1 MPIEYV
7 LQTPDVEPP
16 RVPELDDEQR
26 RVIEH
31 PGGPLLVLA
40 GPGAG
45 KTSTLVEVVARRVDE
60 GVAPDEILVLTFSRK
75 AADELKSRI
84 ARRLA
89 RTTATTPAM
98 TFHSFCYALVRQ
110 FQTESEFSNPL
121 RLLSAPEQDAII
133 QRLLSEG
140 DAEQWPPVLRPSLR
154 TRGLADEMPRFMA
167 TARSLDLDDVDV
179 LQLGHAAG
187 RPEWTAAA
195 RFFDEYTAVAGLQNT
210 IDYSDLVFQAVQLLR
225 DPVRRDQVRSA
236 YRLVVVDEYQ
246 DTDPLQVELLQALA
260 GEGSDLIV
268 VGDPYQSIYGFRGAD
283 VRGILD
289 FRAQF
294 PQTDGSPA
302 PQVVL
307 TRTSRYGSAISA
319 AAGSIIS
326 NRGVLGAVD
335 GREFDQLRHLTPR
348 RHRDDDVHVE
358 TFATPTAEAE
368 HIALILREQHLSR
381 DVPWG
386 QMAVLVRSSADIA
399 RYQRSLAA
407 AGVPVVVAGDELPL
421 ASEPSVR
428 SLLAALRAADDLAH
442 DRVLDPAA
450 ADALLAGPLCGLD
463 APALRRVGRA
473 LRDADRTDERG
484 PRASRLLLAEAL
496 GQPAVL
502 LTVARPGTP
511 LGESSARASRLAS
524 LLRRAADQIVAGE
537 SAERVLWTL
546 WSGTSWPT
554 RLRTEALGDGEGAAR
569 ADHDLDVLC
578 ALFDQ
583 AAKAEEQQQRRGL
596 TTFVAEL
603 EAQQIP
609 ADTLSQGA
617 VDADAVQLMTAHR
630 SKGLE
635 WCTVVVAGVQD
646 GTWPDVRHRGSFLR
660 TERLSRDGE
669 IVPPTAREALREE
682 RRLFYVACTR
692 AQQHLVVTAV
702 ESGREDGD
710 QPSMFVTELWDH
722 VHRHSETRVERQPRR
737 RPDRPLSLRGSIAA
751 LRRLGETTE
760 SDVVRDRVA
769 RQLAMLA
776 ERPGSATRP
785 ARPERWWGMSA
796 ITHNDTPM
804 RPADATIR
812 LSGSSVSSIV
822 ECPLKW
828 FYDHEVKASTG
839 TTTAQGFGSVV
850 HAVAAEVAEQRLPAD
865 AEVLGQYIDGVWDQL
880 AFAADWIGG
889 RERAEARDALVRFVQ
904 WHLQERGRTTLA
916 AEHEFSVTTTIE
928 GREVTLGGSMDRVE
942 LGADGVHVVDLKTSK
957 SVADKKDLAE
967 HPQLGFYQLAVDLGA
982 TAELAAEAGADGAR
996 AAGAELVQLRNG
1008 EKKVPDFPVVQPQ
1021 DAPPADLPFFA
1032 LDQLTRSVHVIAEEQ
1047 FVATPSEK
1055 SCRYCEFQRACP
1067 AQPEGATILDGG
1079 TA

>member
-1 MPIEYV
+1 VVIEYV

-26 RVIEH
+26 AVVEH

-60 GVAPDEILVLTFSRK
+60 GLAPEQILVLTFSRK

-89 RTTATTPAM
+89 RTTASTPAM
-98 TFHSFCYALVRQ
+98 TFHSYCYALVRQ
-110 FQTESEFSNPL
+110 QQDPSDFVRPL
-121 RLLSAPEQDAII
+121 QLLSAPEQDAMI
-133 QRLLSEG
+133 QRLLGEG
-140 DAEQWPPVLRPSLR
+140 DAEEWPPLLRPSLR
-154 TRGLADEMPRFMA
+154 TRGLADEMQRFLS
-167 TARSLDLDDVDV
+167 TARSRNLDAVDI
-179 LQLGHAAG
+179 LRLGEQHG
-187 RPEWTAAA
+187 RDEWTAAA
-195 RFFDEYTAVAGLQNT
+195 RFFDDYTAVAAFDNT

-225 DPVRRDQVRSA
+225 DPVRRDSVRSA

-260 GEGSDLIV
+260 GDGNDVIV

-289 FRAQF
+289 FRTQF
-294 PQTDGSPA
+294 PKADGSPA
-302 PQVVL
+302 DLVVL
-307 TRTSRYGSAISA
+307 SRTSRYGATISA
-319 AAGSIIS
+319 AAASIVT
-326 NRGVLGAVD
+326 NRGVLGALD
-335 GREFDQLRHLTPR
+335 GREHDRLRHLTPR
-348 RHRDDDVHVE
+348 RQRDGDVHVE

-368 HIALILREQHLSR
+368 HIALILREQRLAR
-381 DVPWG
+381 EVPWG
-386 QMAVLVRSSADIA
+386 EMAVLVRTGSDIA
-399 RYQRSLAA
+399 RYQRSLSA

-428 SLLAALRAADDLAH
+428 ALLAALRAADDLAH
-442 DRVLDPAA
+442 ERPLDPAA
-450 ADALLAGPLCGLD
+450 ADALLSGPLCGLD

-473 LRDADRTDERG
+473 LREADRSDESG

-496 GQPAVL
+496 SQPAVL
-502 LTVARPGTP
+502 RTLARPDQP
-511 LGESSARASRLAS
+511 LGQSAARASRLAS
-524 LLRRAADQIVAGE
+524 LLRRAADQVAAGE
-537 SAERVLWTL
+537 PAERVLWTL
-546 WSGTSWPT
+546 WAGTPWPE
-554 RLRTEALGDGEGAAR
+554 RLRAEALGDGEGSAR
-569 ADHDLDVLC
+569 ADHDLDVMC
-578 ALFDQ
+578 ALFAQ
-583 AAKAEEQQQRRGL
+583 AARAEEEQQRRGL
-596 TTFVAEL
+596 TAFVAEL

-609 ADTLSQGA
+609 ADTLAQGSIA
-617 VDADAVQLMTAHR
+617 PDAVQLMTAHR

-635 WCTVVVAGVQD
+635 WRTVVVAGVQD

-660 TERLSRDGE
+660 TERLGPQGE
-669 IVPPTAREALREE
+669 IAPPTAKEALREE

-710 QPSMFVTELWDH
+710 QPSLFVTELWDH
-722 VHRHSETRVERQPRR
+722 LHPPVAGPVARAPKR

-751 LRRLGETTE
+751 LRRLGETTQ

-769 RQLAMLA
+769 RSLAMLA
-776 ERPGSATRP
+776 ERPGAATRP

-796 ITHNDTPM
+796 VTHNDTPM
-804 RPADATIR
+804 VAADATIR

-865 AEVLGQYIDGVWDQL
+865 AEALGAYVDSVWDQL
-880 AFAADWIGG
+880 AFAADWIGE

-904 WHLQERGRTTLA
+904 WHLQHGRTTLA
-916 AEHEFSVTTTIE
+916 AEHEFLVTTTID
-928 GREVTLGGSMDRVE
+928 GRTVALGGSMDRVE
-942 LGADGVHVVDLKTSK
+942 LDDDGVHVVDLKTSK
-957 SVADKKDLAE
+957 SVADRKDLAE

-982 TAELAAEAGADGAR
+982 TDDLAPGAR

-1008 EKKVPDFPVVQPQ
+1008 EKKLPDYPVVQPQ
-1021 DAPPADLPFFA
+1021 DAPPPDLPFFA
-1032 LDQLTRSVHVIAEEQ
+1032 LDQLTRSVHVIADEQ
-1047 FVATPSEK
+1047 LAATPSEK
-1055 SCRYCEFQRACP
+1055 ACRHCEFRRACP
-1067 AQPEGATILDGG
+1067 ALPDGATILGG
-1079 TA
+1079 GHA

>member
-7 LQTPDVEPP
+7 LRTPDVEPAH
-16 RVPELDDEQR
+16 VPTLDAEQR
-26 RVIEH
+26 AVVDH

-45 KTSTLVEVVARRVDE
+45 KTSTLVEVVADRVDR
-60 GVAPDEILVLTFSRK
+60 GLAPDEILVLTFSRK

-89 RTTATTPAM
+89 RTTASTPAM

-110 FQTESEFSNPL
+110 LQDPDDFVRPL
-121 RLLSAPEQDAII
+121 QLLSAPEQDAVI
-133 QRLLSEG
+133 QRLLAEG
-140 DAEQWPPVLRPSLR
+140 DAEEWPAIIRPSLR
-154 TRGLADEMPRFMA
+154 TRGLAAEMQRLLS
-167 TARSLDLDDVDV
+167 TARGRDMDALDL
-179 LQLGHAAG
+179 LRLGESTG
-187 RPEWTAAA
+187 REEWKAAA
-195 RFFDEYTAVAGLQNT
+195 RFFDDYTGVAALQNT
-210 IDYSDLVFQAVQLLR
+210 IDYSDLVFQAVQMLR
-225 DPVRRDQVRSA
+225 DPARRDRVRAA

-246 DTDPLQVELLQALA
+246 DTDPLQVELLRALA
-260 GEGSDLIV
+260 GDGRDVIV

-289 FRAQF
+289 FRTQF
-294 PQTDGSPA
+294 PRPDGSPA
-302 PQVVL
+302 DLVVL
-307 TRTSRYGSAISA
+307 SRTSRYGATISA
-319 AAGSIIS
+319 AAASIVS

-335 GREFDQLRHLTPR
+335 GPDFDGLRHLTPR
-348 RHRDDDVHVE
+348 RHLDGDVHVE

-368 HIALILREQHLSR
+368 HIALILREQRLAR
-381 DVPWG
+381 EVPWG
-386 QMAVLVRSSADIA
+386 QMAVLVRSGADIA
-399 RYQRSLAA
+399 RYQRSLSA

-428 SLLAALRAADDLAH
+428 SLLAALRAADDIAH
-442 DRVLDPAA
+442 DRPLDPAA
-450 ADALLAGPLCGLD
+450 ADSLLSGPLCGLD

-473 LRDADRTDERG
+473 LRTADRTDERG

-502 LTVARPGTP
+502 LTLARPDEP
-511 LGESSARASRLAS
+511 LGHSAAKASRLAS
-524 LLRRAADQIVAGE
+524 LLRRAADQILAGE

-546 WSGTSWPT
+546 WSGTPWRD
-554 RLRTEALGDGEGAAR
+554 RLRAEALGDGEGSAR
-569 ADHDLDVLC
+569 ADHDLDVLV
-578 ALFDQ
+578 ALFAQ
-583 AAKAEEQQQRRGL
+583 AARAEEQQQRRGL
-596 TTFVAEL
+596 ATFVAEL

-609 ADTLSQGA
+609 ADTLAQGA
-617 VDADAVQLMTAHR
+617 IAPDAVQLMTAHR

-635 WCTVVVAGVQD
+635 WRTVVVAGVQD

-660 TERLSRDGE
+660 AERLGPHGE
-669 IVPPTAREALREE
+669 VSPPTAREALREE

-692 AQQHLVVTAV
+692 ARQHLVVTAV

-710 QPSMFVTELWDH
+710 QPSLFVSELWDH
-722 VHRHSETRVERQPRR
+722 LHRHADGSVPERQPRR

-751 LRRLGETTE
+751 LRRLGETTD

-769 RQLAMLA
+769 RSLALLA
-776 ERPGSATRP
+776 ERPGGATRP
-785 ARPERWWGMSA
+785 ARPERWWGMAA
-796 ITHNDTPM
+796 ITRSELPM
-804 RPADATIR
+804 RDPEATIR

-828 FYDHEVKASTG
+828 FYDHEVKASTA

-865 AEVLGQYIDGVWDQL
+865 AEALGVYVDSVWDQL

-889 RERAEARDALVRFVQ
+889 RERAEARDALVRFVS
-904 WHLQERGRTTLA
+904 WHLQHGRTTLA
-916 AEHEFSVTTTIE
+916 AEHEFSVTTTID

-942 LGADGVHVVDLKTSK
+942 IDADGVHVVDLKTSK
-957 SVADKKDLAE
+957 SVADRKDLAE

-982 TAELAAEAGADGAR
+982 TSELAEGIR

-1008 EKKVPDFPVVQPQ
+1008 EKKLPDYPVVQPQ
-1021 DAPPADLPFFA
+1021 DAPPADQPFFA
-1032 LDQLTRSVHVIAEEQ
+1032 LEQLTRSVHVIADES
-1047 FVATPSEK
+1047 FDATPSEK

-1067 AQPEGATILDGG
+1067 AQPEGASILGG
-1079 TA
+1079 GQP

>member
-1 MPIEYV
+1 MTVEYEREAPQ
-7 LQTPDVEPP
+7 QTPPAH
-16 RVPELDDEQR
+16 RLDLQQR
-26 RVIEH
+26 SVVEH

-45 KTSTLVEVVARRVDE
+45 KTSTLVEVVADRVDR
-60 GVAPDEILVLTFSRK
+60 GIAPEEILVLTFSRK

-98 TFHSFCYALVRQ
+98 TFHSFCYALVRHL
-110 FQTESEFSNPL
+110 QTESEFSRPL
-121 RLLSAPEQDAII
+121 QLLSAPEQDAII
-133 QRLLSEG
+133 QRLLGEG
-140 DAEQWPPVLRPSLR
+140 DAEDWPVLMRPALR
-154 TRGLADEMPRFMA
+154 TRGLADEMQKLLS
-167 TARSLDLDDVDV
+167 TARGRNMDALDL
-179 LQLGHAAG
+179 LRLGESTG
-187 RPEWTAAA
+187 RAEWTAAA
-195 RFFDEYTAVAGLQNT
+195 RFFDEYTGVAALQNT
-210 IDYSDLVFQAVQLLR
+210 IDYSDLVFQAVQLLG
-225 DPVRRDQVRSA
+225 DPVHRERMRQA

-260 GEGSDLIV
+260 GDGRDLVV

-289 FRAQF
+289 FREQF
-294 PQTDGSPA
+294 RQIDGTPA
-302 PQVVL
+302 DLAVL
-307 TRTSRYGSAISA
+307 TSTSRYGETISA
-319 AAGSIIS
+319 AVASIVS
-326 NRGVLGAVD
+326 NRGVLGPVD
-335 GREFDQLRHLTPR
+335 GHDFDGLRHLTPR
-348 RHRDDDVHVE
+348 RHLEGDVDVS
-358 TFATPTAEAE
+358 TYATATAEAE
-368 HIALILREQHLSR
+368 HVALFLREQRLSHE
-381 DVPWG
+381 VPWD
-386 QMAVLVRSSADIA
+386 QMAVLVRSGADIA
-399 RYQRSLAA
+399 RFQRSLSA

-421 ASEPSVR
+421 RAEPAVR
-428 SLLAALRAADDLAH
+428 TLLVALRAADDLAH
-442 DRVLDPAA
+442 DRPVDPAA

-496 GQPAVL
+496 SQPAVL
-502 LTVARPGTP
+502 LSLAAPGSP
-511 LGESSARASRLAS
+511 LGHSAARASRLAA
-524 LLRRAADQIVAGE
+524 LLRRAADQIGAGE
-537 SAERVLWTL
+537 PAERVLWTL
-546 WSGTSWPT
+546 WAGTGWRD
-554 RLRTEALGDGEGAAR
+554 RLRDEALGDGEGSAR
-569 ADHDLDVLC
+569 ADHDLDVLV
-578 ALFDQ
+578 ALFAQ
-583 AAKAEEQQQRRGL
+583 AARAEEQHTRRSL
-596 TTFVAEL
+596 AEFITEL
-603 EAQQIP
+603 ESQEIP
-609 ADTLSQGA
+609 ADTLAQGVIA
-617 VDADAVQLMTAHR
+617 PDAVQLMTAHR

-635 WCTVVVAGVQD
+635 WHTVVVAGVQD

-660 TERLSRDGE
+660 AERLGPGGE
-669 IVPPTAREALREE
+669 IAPPTPREALREE

-692 AQQHLVVTAV
+692 ARQHLFVTAV

-710 QPSMFVTELWDH
+710 QPSMFVTELWEH
-722 VHRHSETRVERQPRR
+722 LHRDASGAVPVREPQR
-737 RPDRPLSLRGSIAA
+737 RPERPLSLRGSIAA

-769 RQLAMLA
+769 RLLAMLA
-776 ERPGSATRP
+776 ERPGGATRP

-796 ITHNDTPM
+796 ITRAEAPM
-804 RPADATIR
+804 RAPDATIR
-812 LSGSSVSSIV
+812 LSGSSVSAIT

-850 HAVAAEVAEQRLPAD
+850 HAVAAEVAEGRLPAD
-865 AEVLGQYIDGVWDQL
+865 AEALGVYVDRVWDQL

-904 WHLQERGRTTLA
+904 WHLQHGRRTLA
-916 AEHEFSVTTTIE
+916 AEHEFLVTTTVD
-928 GREVTLGGSMDRVE
+928 GREVALGGSMDRVE
-942 LGADGVHVVDLKTSK
+942 IDDDGIHVVDLKTSK

-982 TAELAAEAGADGAR
+982 TSDLAAGVR

-1008 EKKVPDFPVVQPQ
+1008 EKKVPDYPVVQPQ
-1021 DAPPADLPFFA
+1021 DGPPADLPFFA
-1032 LDQLTRSVHVIAEEQ
+1032 LEQLTRSVHVIAEEQ

-1079 TA
+1079 HA

>member
-1 MPIEYV
+1 MPTEYV

-26 RVIEH
+26 AVVEH
-31 PGGPLLVLA
+31 PSGPLLVLA

-60 GVAPDEILVLTFSRK
+60 GVSPDEILVLTFSRK
-75 AADELKSRI
+75 AADELRSRI
-84 ARRLA
+84 ARRLD
-89 RTTATTPAM
+89 RTTSSTPAM
-98 TFHSFCYALVRQ
+98 TFHSYCYALVRQ
-110 FQTESEFSNPL
+110 LQDPSDFVRPL
-121 RLLSAPEQDAII
+121 QLLSAPEQDAMI
-133 QRLLSEG
+133 QRLLGEG
-140 DAEQWPPVLRPSLR
+140 DAEEWPTILRPSLR
-154 TRGLADEMPRFMA
+154 TRGLADEMQRFLS
-167 TARSLDLDDVDV
+167 TARSRNLDAVDI
-179 LQLGHAAG
+179 LRLGEQHG
-187 RPEWTAAA
+187 REEWKAAA
-195 RFFDEYTAVAGLQNT
+195 RFFDDYTAVAAFDNT

-225 DPVRRDQVRSA
+225 DPARRDRVRAA

-260 GEGSDLIV
+260 GDGRDVVV

-289 FRAQF
+289 FRTQF
-294 PQTDGSPA
+294 PRSDGRPA
-302 PQVVL
+302 DLVVL
-307 TRTSRYGSAISA
+307 SRTSRYGAAISA
-319 AAGSIIS
+319 AAASIVT
-326 NRGVLGAVD
+326 NKGVLGALD
-335 GREFDQLRHLTPR
+335 GREFDRLRHLTPR
-348 RHRDDDVHVE
+348 RAREGDVHVE

-368 HIALILREQHLSR
+368 HIALILREQRLAR

-386 QMAVLVRSSADIA
+386 QMAVLVRSGADIA
-399 RYQRSLAA
+399 RYQRSLSA

-428 SLLAALRAADDLAH
+428 ALLAALRAADDLAH
-442 DRVLDPAA
+442 DRPLDPAA
-450 ADALLAGPLCGLD
+450 AEALLSGPLCGLD

-473 LRDADRTDERG
+473 LRDADRSDERG

-502 LTVARPGTP
+502 RTLARPDAP
-511 LGESSARASRLAS
+511 LGQSAARASRLAS
-524 LLRRAADQIVAGE
+524 LLRRAADQVLAGE
-537 SAERVLWTL
+537 PAERVLWTL
-546 WSGTSWPT
+546 WSGTPWPD
-554 RLRTEALGDGEGAAR
+554 RLRAEALGDGEGSAR
-569 ADHDLDVLC
+569 ADHDLDVMC
-578 ALFDQ
+578 ALFAQ

-596 TTFVAEL
+596 ATFVAEL

-609 ADTLSQGA
+609 ADTLAQGSIA
-617 VDADAVQLMTAHR
+617 PDAVQLMTAHR

-660 TERLSRDGE
+660 AERLGPDGE
-669 IVPPTAREALREE
+669 TLPPTPKEALREE

-692 AQQHLVVTAV
+692 AREHLVVTAV

-710 QPSMFVTELWDH
+710 QPSTFLTELWDH
-722 VHRHSETRVERQPRR
+722 QHAGSQGPVERQPRR

-751 LRRLGETTE
+751 LRRLGETTQ

-769 RQLAMLA
+769 RSLAMLA
-776 ERPGSATRP
+776 ERPGAATRP

-796 ITHNDTPM
+796 ITRSETPM
-804 RPADATIR
+804 RPDDATIR

-850 HAVAAEVAEQRLPAD
+850 HAVAAEVAEKRLPAD
-865 AEVLGQYIDGVWDQL
+865 AEALGAYVDSVWDQL
-880 AFAADWIGG
+880 AFAADWIGE

-904 WHLQERGRTTLA
+904 WHLQHGRTTLA
-916 AEHEFSVTTTIE
+916 AEHEFLVTATIE
-928 GREVTLGGSMDRVE
+928 GREVALGGSMDRVE
-942 LGADGVHVVDLKTSK
+942 LDDDGVHVVDLKTSK
-957 SVADKKDLAE
+957 SVADRKDLAE

-982 TAELAAEAGADGAR
+982 TDELAPGAR

-1008 EKKVPDFPVVQPQ
+1008 EKKLPDYPVVQPQ
-1021 DAPPADLPFFA
+1021 DAPPPDLPFFA
-1032 LDQLTRSVHVIAEEQ
+1032 LDQLTRSVHVIADEQ

-1067 AQPEGATILDGG
+1067 AQPEGATILGGG